1 MFPSPCKVYP
11 RLTLSD
17 LKQREK
23 LEGVTTNVLRWDKDK
38 MVDREKQHPL
48 MIVLFLLLEK
58 EGAGGAFPSLRV
70 CLHEG
75 RGNLR
80 PVTPHVNVL
89 E

>member
-1 MFPSPCKVYP
+1 
-11 RLTLSD
+11 
-17 LKQREK
+17 
-23 LEGVTTNVLRWDKDK
+23 

-58 EGAGGAFPSLRV
+58 ERAGGAFPSLRV

-80 PVTPHVNVL
+80 RVTPDVNVL
-89 E
+89 ELK